1 MVDNQQGYN
10 MPDGQDK
17 KEQEMSILS
26 GIVKK
31 FNESK
36 MTDNKFNLQVQN
48 DGNFKLVFTTPEK
61 NDINKLAEDVKT
73 ETIGDFKTIVNML
86 FEIKKNINNKIK
98 EPTCSDTF
106 ELINLAKTYLPEKTE
121 FKATMS
127 GDSSVF
133 KMRINETVILEKLS
147 ENELNELLEK
157 IIYISQ

>member
-17 KEQEMSILS
+17 KSYETSILS

-31 FNESK
+31 FNTSEITK
-36 MTDNKFNLQVQN
+36 GKFELQVEN
-48 DGNFKLVFTTPEK
+48 DGNFKLVFTTHEK
-61 NDINKLAEDVKT
+61 NDVNKVAEDVKT
-73 ETIGDFKTIVNML
+73 ETVGDFKKIIDML
-86 FEIKKNINNKIK
+86 FKIK
-98 EPTCSDTF
+98 ANTNNIIKEFTNSDTF
-106 ELINLAKTYLPEKTE
+106 QLINLAKTYLPEKTE

-133 KMRINETVILEKLS
+133 KMRINETVVLENLS
-147 ENELNELLEK
+147 VNELNELLEK

>member
-17 KEQEMSILS
+17 KSHETSILS
-26 GIVKK
+26 GIIKK
-31 FNESK
+31 FNESEI
-36 MTDNKFNLQVQN
+36 TEGKFELESTS
-48 DGNFKLVFTTPEK
+48 DGSFKLVFTGREK
-61 NDINKLAEDVKT
+61 NDVNKLGGDVIR
-73 ETIGDFKTIVNML
+73 ETIGDFKAIVNMI

-127 GDSSVF
+127 SDSSVF
-133 KMRINETVILEKLS
+133 KMRINETVIFEKLS